1 MSRMNLGRIFLVGV
15 PFVAIITVSHYLLG
29 EGLNRFE
36 FTQVEMAAQIK
47 IVLYAADDATARKA
61 AEDAFARFHK
71 LNALFS
77 DYDAQSELRRLCDV
91 SSPGKPVAISDDLW
105 AVLVAA
111 QEISAR
117 SEGAFDVTVGPLTHF
132 WRNVRRTKELPS
144 PETIAANLES
154 VGYRF
159 LRLHPAEQKA
169 ELLRPKM
176 RLDLGGIAKGYAV
189 DQALMVLRR
198 HGIPRAMIEAGG
210 NIGLGDPPP
219 GKSGWRI
226 ALPPLSPDRPPTSYL
241 QLANKAVST
250 SGDLWQYVEI
260 GGVRYSHIIDPH
272 TGFPLTRRQNVT
284 VVASDGLVADG
295 LSSAIAVLGPERGLM
310 LIKNIPGVEATITFL
325 DENNKEKV
333 YQSRGWVKLA
343 N

>member
-1 MSRMNLGRIFLVGV
+1 MNLGRIFLVGV

-36 FTQVEMAAQIK
+36 FTQVEMATPIK
-47 IVLYAADDATARKA
+47 IVLYAADDATAGKA

-71 LNALFS
+71 LNAVFS
-77 DYDAQSELRRLCDV
+77 DYDAQSELRRLCDA
-91 SSPGKPVAISDDLW
+91 STPGKPVAISDDLW

-111 QEISAR
+111 QEIAAL
-117 SEGAFDVTVGPLTHF
+117 SEGAFDVTVGPLTHL

-144 PETIAANLES
+144 PETITANLER

-159 LRLHPAEQKA
+159 LRLHPVEQAA
-169 ELLRPKM
+169 ELLRPK
-176 RLDLGGIAKGYAV
+176 
-189 DQALMVLRR
+189 
-198 HGIPRAMIEAGG
+198 
-210 NIGLGDPPP
+210 IGLGDPPP

-260 GGVRYSHIIDPH
+260 GGVRYSH
-272 TGFPLTRRQNVT
+272 N
-284 VVASDGLVADG
+284 
-295 LSSAIAVLGPERGLM
+295 
-310 LIKNIPGVEATITFL
+310 
-325 DENNKEKV
+325 
-333 YQSRGWVKLA
+333 
-343 N
+343 